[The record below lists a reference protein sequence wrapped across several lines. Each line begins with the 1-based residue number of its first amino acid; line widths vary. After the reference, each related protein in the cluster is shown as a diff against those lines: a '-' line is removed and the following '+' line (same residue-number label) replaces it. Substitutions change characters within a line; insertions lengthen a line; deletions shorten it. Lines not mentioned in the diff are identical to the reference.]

1 MITKSERNALIALL
15 VAIVVAGAAFLAMQ
29 ALDAKKTQE
38 MFRAREAAGIEI
50 PLGETLTV
58 DSSEDEKGVA
68 GDDGYATGFS
78 FDGSME
84 MTLEQVYACTA
95 LPDGAGIRDTGRV
108 YDGFVVGVMRLKNI
122 DAQPRSALSAHP
134 YRFNV
139 TGVFHIDGEPA
150 EIAASDPA
158 YFSGTPE
165 DAGPKEGYVFDL
177 EPGEE
182 KSLVIAYGL
191 SLDEM
196 AQGRTIDF
204 YAGINE
210 PRKYRF
216 VSGLTTDDIAAQLEI
231 EGENDA

>member
-1 MITKSERNALIALL
+1 MLTKSERNALVVLV
-15 VAIVVAGAAFLAMQ
+15 VAIVIAGAAFLAMQ
-29 ALDAKKTQE
+29 TFDAKKTQE
-38 MFRAREAAGIEI
+38 MLRAREAAGIEI

-84 MTLEQVYACTA
+84 MTLEQVYVCTT
-95 LPDGAGIRDTGRV
+95 LPDGDGIRSPDREC
-108 YDGFVVGVMRLKNI
+108 DGFVVGVMRLKNI
-122 DAQPRSALSAHP
+122 DAQSRAALGGHP

-139 TGVFHIDGEPA
+139 TGVFRIDGEPA
-150 EIAASDPA
+150 GIAVGDPA

-165 DAGPKEGYVFDL
+165 DAGPKEGYAFDL

-196 AQGRTIDF
+196 AQGRAIDF

-216 VSGLTTDDIAAQLEI
+216 VSGLTTDDIAAQLET

>member
-1 MITKSERNALIALL
+1 MLTKSERNALVVL
-15 VAIVVAGAAFLAMQ
+15 VVVIVVAGAAFLVMQ
-29 ALDAKKTQE
+29 ALDAKRAQD
-38 MFRAREAAGIEI
+38 MLHAREAAGIEI

-58 DSSEDEKGVA
+58 NSSEDEKGVA
-68 GDDGYATGFS
+68 GDDGYVTGFF

-84 MTLEQVYACTA
+84 MTLEQVYACTT
-95 LPDGAGIRDTGRV
+95 LPDGKGPHDFDRA

-122 DAQPRSALSAHP
+122 DAQPRAASSTHP

-139 TGVFHIDGEPA
+139 TGVFRIDGEPA
-150 EIAASDPA
+150 GIAVSDPS

-165 DAGPKEGYVFDL
+165 DAGPKEGYAFDL

-182 KSLVIAYGL
+182 KSLVVAYGI
-191 SLDEM
+191 SFDEM
-196 AQGRTIDF
+196 AQGCAVDF

-216 VSGLTTDDIAAQLEI
+216 VSGLTTDDIAAQLEN
-231 EGENDA
+231 EGEDDA